1 MSTTTALSLVFR
13 EYTGREKDQHLS
25 TLDVER
31 KVFSILDAYLQPSSA
46 ISATTAAEAIA
57 TLFPPGSVDYDPLLH
72 LWDLFIAVVEQ
83 IPWQHPSQDRLVAL
97 IKTLRDLPDPTTIT
111 IVDWGNG
118 PTKLWTDLPVLG
130 HVLTDNIETHGI
142 IINDDSDHQKQSRIR
157 DINFQAFAARL
168 TTEGVIDI
176 SKLAVFRLR
185 DVLEQDPDH
194 YIEGYNEVGPHLDTG
209 ILPANVWITL
219 ASNLIFGFCK
229 ANGEGASRNHMPG
242 GKHWKGSVGFSV
254 ERWEFW
260 KQRLDEIAINDEAS
274 EETRGIAKK
283 MKETMIAAEA

>member
-1 MSTTTALSLVFR
+1 MSTTTALSLA
-13 EYTGREKDQHLS
+13 EKAQHLS

-72 LWDLFIAVVEQ
+72 LWDLFIAV
-83 IPWQHPSQDRLVAL
+83 DRLVAL

-118 PTKLWTDLPVLG
+118 PTKLGLISQFL
-130 HVLTDNIETHGI
+130 
-142 IINDDSDHQKQSRIR
+142 KQSRIR

-185 DVLEQDPDH
+185 DVLEEDPDH

-219 ASNLIFGFCK
+219 ASKLIFGFCK
-229 ANGEGASRNHMPG
+229 ANGEGASRNHMG
-242 GKHWKGSVGFSV
+242 GGNTGK
-254 ERWEFW
+254 EC
-260 KQRLDEIAINDEAS
+260 RLFCRTMGVLEAEIGRNS
-274 EETRGIAKK
+274 NKRRG
-283 MKETMIAAEA
+283 E